1 MHLGTAALLE
11 FHARHRDD
19 EALVLVTITATRG
32 STYRKPGAMMLIAP
46 DDFYV
51 GLISGGCLEGDL
63 LQHAHSVFEEGGAR
77 RVVYDMH
84 SDEDLVWGLGIGCDG
99 VIELLVQKLDRATHQ
114 PLFDGIARALADRR
128 RVLFALVTGSDDPAL
143 PAGAIATINE
153 AGECYGEPR
162 LAELAGRQVATGWP
176 EARFLRVEADQSKAM
191 LINLLPQPRLLLCGG
206 GPDAVPIALQASA
219 LGWQCVVADHRPA
232 YAAARRFPA
241 GTGVVLTRPESLAD
255 EVELAEFDAAVIMS
269 HHLES
274 DAAYLRQLAPLA
286 EHGSLRYLGVLGPIA
301 RRERLRE
308 MADVSASAPDVLI
321 HGPVGLDIGAE
332 LPEAIALA
340 VAAEIHSVF
349 NGRDG
354 QSLTTGRSQDPVGNA
369 R

>member
-19 EALVLVTITATRG
+19 DALVLVTITATKG

-46 DDFYV
+46 DDAYA

-63 LQHAHSVFEEGGAR
+63 LQHARGVFDEGGAK

-99 VIELLVQKLDRATHQ
+99 VIELLLQRLERRRHQ
-114 PLFDGIARALADRR
+114 SLFDRIGRALADRR
-128 RVLFALVTGSDDPAL
+128 RVLLALVTESEDPDF
-143 PAGAIATINE
+143 PAGAVAVVVE
-153 AGECYGEPR
+153 AGERYGEAR
-162 LAELAGRQVATGWP
+162 LAAIAAEQVAAGWP
-176 EARFLRVEADQSKAM
+176 QARYLRLEFSSTNAM
-191 LINLLPQPRLLLCGG
+191 FINLQPQPRILLCGG
-206 GPDAVPIALQASA
+206 GPDAVPIALQARA

-232 YAAARRFPA
+232 YAVAVRFPPA
-241 GTGVVLTRPESLAD
+241 TQVILTRPESLAD
-255 EVELAEFDAAVIMS
+255 KTDLSGIDAAVIMS

-274 DAAYLRQLAPLA
+274 DAAYLRQLSPLA
-286 EHGSLRYLGVLGPIA
+286 VNGALRYLGVLGPTA

-308 MADVSASAPDVLI
+308 MAGAGKVLI
-321 HGPVGLDIGAE
+321 RGPVGLDIGAE

-340 VAAEIHSVF
+340 VAAEIHAEL

-354 QSLTTGRSQDPVGNA
+354 HSLTTGRASRRSG
-369 R
+369 